1 MKKLVTS
8 LLAAV
13 TLGTALVASA
23 GTASADPWRHPPRPG
38 YSHYHRGGGIGPGG
52 AAALG
57 VLGGLMLGS
66 ALSQPGYAQP
76 GYYYDDEPVVV
87 RRRPVRVYDDEYVVV
102 KRRPAPRC
110 QTFIKYDMYG
120 KPYEWKD
127 CN

>member
-13 TLGTALVASA
+13 TLATASMTAIGTADAQ
-23 GTASADPWRHPPRPG
+23 PPRHWHP
-38 YSHYHRGGGIGPGG
+38 HHRSGGIGPGG

-66 ALSQPGYAQP
+66 ALSQQQ
-76 GYYYDDEPVVV
+76 YYYEDEPVVV
-87 RRRPVRVYDDEYVVV
+87 RRRPVRVYEEEYVV
-102 KRRPAPRC
+102 KRRATPRC
-110 QTFIKYDMYG
+110 RTIIKYDMYG

>member
-1 MKKLVTS
+1 MKKLLTS

-13 TLGTALVASA
+13 TLGTAMIAAV
-23 GTASADPWRHPPRPG
+23 GTADAQPMPPRW
-38 YSHYHRGGGIGPGG
+38 HHRHHGGGIGPGG

-57 VLGGLMLGS
+57 VLGGLAIGS
-66 ALSQPGYAQP
+66 ALSQQSYDR
-76 GYYYDDEPVVV
+76 GYYYEDEPVVV

-102 KRRPAPRC
+102 KRRAGPRC
-110 QTFIKYDMYG
+110 QTIIKYDMYG

>member
-1 MKKLVTS
+1 MKKIVTS

-13 TLGTALVASA
+13 TLGTAVFAPIGSA
-23 GTASADPWRHPPRPG
+23 EAQPGPRW
-38 YSHYHRGGGIGPGG
+38 HHHHRGGGIGPGG

-66 ALSQPGYAQP
+66 ALSQPGY
-76 GYYYDDEPVVV
+76 YYYEDEPVVV

-102 KRRPAPRC
+102 KRRAAPRC
-110 QTFIKYDMYG
+110 QTIIKYDMYG
-120 KPYEWKD
+120 RPFEWKD

>member
-1 MKKLVTS
+1 MTMKKIVTS
-8 LLAAV
+8 LLAAL
-13 TLGTALVASA
+13 TLGSTLVATT
-23 GTASADPWRHPPRPG
+23 GSADAQPRWRHYP
-38 YSHYHRGGGIGPGG
+38 HYRHGGGIGPGG

-66 ALSQPGYAQP
+66 ALSQQQ
-76 GYYYDDEPVVV
+76 YYYEDEPVVV
-87 RRRPVRVYDDEYVVV
+87 RRRPVRVYEEDYVVV

-110 QTFIKYDMYG
+110 HTIIKYDMYG

>member
-13 TLGTALVASA
+13 TIGTAMLATV
-23 GTASADPWRHPPRPG
+23 GTADAQYRPRW
-38 YSHYHRGGGIGPGG
+38 HHHHRGGIDPGA

-57 VLGGLMLGS
+57 VLGGLAIGG
-66 ALSQPGYAQP
+66 ALAQQD
-76 GYYYDDEPVVV
+76 YYYEDEPVVV
-87 RRRPVRVYDDEYVVV
+87 RRRPVRVYEEDYVV
-102 KRRPAPRC
+102 KRRATPRC
-110 QTFIKYDMYG
+110 RTIIKYDMYG